1 MRLHTQRLCAQPVL
15 DKRGRCCSFFLIHGV
30 FSALWIPGAG
40 RHDAA
45 AMAAL
50 LHLAGSEGPLSMT
63 IQERHGCAHA
73 KWSLTPT
80 QACEWTRGL
89 CSQLFTQDMET
100 VSTHP

>member
-1 MRLHTQRLCAQPVL
+1 MHSQCWINEGGAVPSS
-15 DKRGRCCSFFLIHGV
+15 SFTVSSVHHGYW
-30 FSALWIPGAG
+30 LGAG

-50 LHLAGSEGPLSMT
+50 PHLAGSEGPLSMT
-63 IQERHGCAHA
+63 TQERHGCAHA

-80 QACEWTRGL
+80 QACEWTHGL